1 MARPKRS
8 PTEQG
13 TRERIVSAAIDAF
26 AARGQQATLADI
38 GAAVGITRPSLLH
51 HFASKEAVMAAVL
64 GAVFAQ
70 FQAIVADATTHGGNA
85 HRLAERFVDLVRGQP
100 AMARL
105 LLRELSGDG
114 HAHDALVAL
123 TEPLLIQAA
132 SLLAPSRPIAE
143 MRVAMMQ
150 GIVATLSHTAS
161 PVTVRTLWGDDNDV
175 ARLVPVLFARALIP
189 AVELA

>member
-1 MARPKRS
+1 MVRPKRL
-8 PTEQG
+8 PNEHA
-13 TRERIVSAAIDAF
+13 TRDRIVAAAMDAF
-26 AARGQQATLADI
+26 ATRGQQATLADI
-38 GAAVGITRPSLLH
+38 GAVVGITRPSLLH

-70 FQAIVADATTHGGNA
+70 FQAIVADASSHRSAHG
-85 HRLAERFVDLVRGQP
+85 LARRFVDLVSGQP

-123 TEPLLIQAA
+123 TEPLLQQASA
-132 SLLAPSRPIAE
+132 ALAPERPMAE

-150 GIVATLSHTAS
+150 GIVATLVHAAS
-161 PVTVRTLWGDDNDV
+161 PPSLQSLWGNRSDV
-175 ARLVPVLFARALIP
+175 GELVPVLFARALV
-189 AVELA
+189 AQEAS